1 MKLTKDNYDRFLPS
15 LRIASRKMKGS
26 ERRKFLGQLVL
37 DIGLGGHRLVSKTL
51 GVSRHTLRKGIKEL
65 ESGEDIVDKYNERG
79 RHPTE
84 EKQPDLVR
92 SLRKIIDGASQT
104 DPQFK
109 STRLY
114 TRLSA
119 RSVSEELLN
128 QGYCKAEIP
137 SEGTIYNIMKRL
149 GYKRKKVGKTKPK
162 KNKSH

>member
-79 RHPTE
+79 RH
-84 EKQPDLVR
+84 
-92 SLRKIIDGASQT
+92 QT

-109 STRLY
+109 SSRLY

-149 GYKRKKVGKTKPK
+149 GYKRRKVGKTKPK